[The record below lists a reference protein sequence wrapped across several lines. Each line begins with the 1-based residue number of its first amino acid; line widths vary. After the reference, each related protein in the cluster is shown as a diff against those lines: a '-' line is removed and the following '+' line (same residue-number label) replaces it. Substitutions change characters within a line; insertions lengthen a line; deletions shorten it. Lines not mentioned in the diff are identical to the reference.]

1 MHIFKTVLASAAAA
15 LMLLPWNA
23 TAVDRDH
30 HGLAQL
36 LSDTL
41 GLGSSK
47 PEEMLVR
54 SLLQVGQGQLQ
65 QASDTI
71 DELLK
76 VTPNFK
82 LAQLVRGDL
91 LMARAQQFQAF
102 GNPNSADAQRVS
114 DFQEEARKR
123 IARHLSQPRP
133 DSLPEPLWQLDSKQ
147 PYVLVVD
154 TDKSRLYVY
163 RNDNGTPR
171 YLADYYATIGKNG
184 SEKQVAGDKR
194 TPVGVY
200 FAASKLTRKLDD
212 LYGEAAYPL
221 SYPNEWDK
229 RQGKSGS
236 GIWLHGTPSNTYSR
250 PPRASDG
257 CVVLANPDM
266 KALEPILKGGNVP
279 VIIANNLQWISPQ
292 NVNAGGNGLQKIA
305 YTPAAASP
313 LAAPISQASA
323 SESDYAQPFT
333 PQQLLAQKQ
342 QLMQSLQGW
351 RQDWQLQDTDSYLGY
366 YSLHFAS
373 GKLNYASW
381 AAEKRRIQAAK
392 PKVNITLSNV
402 SIFRYP
408 SNSVPMAVVTFD
420 QSYKTS
426 TLDSQMR
433 KRQYWAYENQRWK
446 IIFEGSV

>member
-1 MHIFKTVLASAAAA
+1 M
-15 LMLLPWNA
+15 LPWNA
-23 TAVDRDH
+23 TAIDRAD
-30 HGLAQL
+30 HGLTHL
-36 LSDTL
+36 LSDAL
-41 GLGSSK
+41 GLGKLDSSK
-47 PEEMLVR
+47 PEEMLVK
-54 SLLQVGQGQLQ
+54 SLLQIGQGQLQ
-65 QASDTI
+65 QASDTL

-76 VTPNFK
+76 LTPNFK

-102 GNPNSADAQRVS
+102 GNPNAADAQRVS

-123 IARHLSQPRP
+123 IERHLSQPRP
-133 DSLPEPLWQLDSKQ
+133 DSLPEPLWQLDNKQ

-163 RNDNGTPR
+163 RNDNGVPK

-200 FAASKLTRKLDD
+200 FAANKLTRKLDD

-221 SYPNEWDK
+221 SYPNELDR

-279 VIIANNLQWISPQ
+279 VIIANNLQWLSAQ
-292 NVNAGGNGLQKIA
+292 NSTTSNTGLQKIA
-305 YTPAAASP
+305 YTPSAMSPLQALPASP
-313 LAAPISQASA
+313 SA
-323 SESDYAQPFT
+323 SEQALSIS
-333 PQQLLAQKQ
+333 QQSLSISQQSLVQKQ
-342 QLMQSLQGW
+342 QLMQSLERW
-351 RQDWQLQDTDSYLGY
+351 RQDWQAQDTDGYLGY
-366 YSLHFAS
+366 YSLQFIS

-426 TLDSQMR
+426 TMDSQER